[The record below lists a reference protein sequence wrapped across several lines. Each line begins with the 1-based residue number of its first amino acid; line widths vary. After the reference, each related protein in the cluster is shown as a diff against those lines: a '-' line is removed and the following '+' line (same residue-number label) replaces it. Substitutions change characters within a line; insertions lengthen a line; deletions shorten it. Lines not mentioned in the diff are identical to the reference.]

1 MKLLAS
7 RQCRKVRN
15 QLSEVVLGDEKLS
28 EEHES
33 HATQCLACQAEIAQF
48 KMIDRG
54 FASMRSE
61 IATAP
66 ANLVNRV
73 MAGLD
78 RTPIPWF
85 RRKLTMSVSAASAVA
100 VAATVAIAVRRRQ
113 AAA

>member
-7 RQCRKVRN
+7 RQCKKVRN
-15 QLSEVVLGDEKLS
+15 QLSEVVLGDLILS
-28 EEHES
+28 EEHER
-33 HATQCLACQAEIAQF
+33 HAAQCLVCQAEIAQY
-48 KMIDRG
+48 KTIDRG
-54 FASMRSE
+54 FASMRNE

-66 ANLVNRV
+66 ANLVHRV

-85 RRKLTMSVSAASAVA
+85 RRKVAVSVSAASAVA

>member
-7 RQCRKVRN
+7 RQCQKVRK

-33 HATQCLACQAEIAQF
+33 HATQCLACQAEIAQY

-85 RRKLTMSVSAASAVA
+85 RRKLTVSVSAATVA

-113 AAA
+113 PAA